1 MILKI
6 VMKVTTNICHVLC
19 KKETSAQCLPS
30 KCSLSRWDHT
40 WIRFSDIVSHF
51 EHFCLLSWYLWSLCC
66 WSIQRW
72 PPSSSKSQCVDYVHI
87 AICFQKVTKSHIM
100 IVAKVHRLWS
110 CFFSLKQTSWYISCL
125 TIIVYF
131 ALYMLGTNLDF
142 SLKKNAMNSETS
154 FSVHLWPHSLPS
166 HVL

>member
-100 IVAKVHRLWS
+100 MVAKVHRLWS
-110 CFFSLKQTSWYISCL
+110 CFFQLKTNFLVYIMSHNNSVFCSLYVGDQPR
-125 TIIVYF
+125 F
-131 ALYMLGTNLDF
+131 F
-142 SLKKNAMNSETS
+142 SQEKCNE
-154 FSVHLWPHSLPS
+154 LWN
-166 HVL
+166 